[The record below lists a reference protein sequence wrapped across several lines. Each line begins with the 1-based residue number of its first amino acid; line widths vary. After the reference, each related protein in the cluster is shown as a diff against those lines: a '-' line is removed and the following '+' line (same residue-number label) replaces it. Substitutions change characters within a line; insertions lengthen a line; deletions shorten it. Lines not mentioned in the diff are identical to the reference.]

1 MDDFLNFLLSLT
13 SIYRLLRT
21 LMLLQDMP
29 EAHFF
34 SSYAVTSLHIDY
46 GTLILLCTVTKR
58 CVLFFECVNDYT
70 IIKQQG
76 CK

>member
-1 MDDFLNFLLSLT
+1 MSRNPRIDNRRSLH
-13 SIYRLLRT
+13 II
-21 LMLLQDMP
+21 
-29 EAHFF
+29 
-34 SSYAVTSLHIDY
+34 SLHIDY

>member
-1 MDDFLNFLLSLT
+1 MGCIVIHQFRNN
-13 SIYRLLRT
+13 
-21 LMLLQDMP
+21 P
-29 EAHFF
+29 FF

>member
-1 MDDFLNFLLSLT
+1 
-13 SIYRLLRT
+13 
-21 LMLLQDMP
+21 MLLLDMP
-29 EAHFF
+29 EAHF
-34 SSYAVTSLHIDY
+34 SSYAVTSLHLDY
-46 GTLILLCTVTKR
+46 GTLILLCIVTKK